1 MSEATLA
8 AILLTLKVAS
18 VSTLCVFVPATL
30 LGYWFA
36 RSHSRLSLFTSAIV
50 SLPLV
55 LPPTAVGYLLLRLFA
70 HDGPFGPEVLG
81 FQINFLLTWKAAIV
95 AAGVMALPLVVRT
108 TKVAFEGV
116 DARMVEVGMFQS
128 HRRIAGRYNYPN
140 ARMYQQDEK
149 LQQNRFL
156 ADWLE
161 HCLANGRLGVDVTA
175 PLTDA

>member
-1 MSEATLA
+1 MQKQNKQAF
-8 AILLTLKVAS
+8 K
-18 VSTLCVFVPATL
+18 
-30 LGYWFA
+30 
-36 RSHSRLSLFTSAIV
+36 LSLTELHGLCEANYAR
-50 SLPLV
+50 LV
-55 LPPTAVGYLLLRLFA
+55 RLFPDYEA
-70 HDGPFGPEVLG
+70 CNAREFIVGSARVRLEVRERARYTTIFQVDQWHAGSRWLG
-81 FQINFLLTWKAAIV
+81 RLRVELRAYH
-95 AAGVMALPLVVRT
+95 
-108 TKVAFEGV
+108 

-128 HRRIAGRYNYPN
+128 HRRIAARYSYPN

>member
-1 MSEATLA
+1 MQKQNKQAF
-8 AILLTLKVAS
+8 K
-18 VSTLCVFVPATL
+18 
-30 LGYWFA
+30 
-36 RSHSRLSLFTSAIV
+36 LSLTELHGLCEANYARLVRLYPDYEGCNARELIVGSARVRI
-50 SLPLV
+50 
-55 LPPTAVGYLLLRLFA
+55 
-70 HDGPFGPEVLG
+70 EVLERARYTTI
-81 FQINFLLTWKAAIV
+81 FQLNQWH
-95 AAGVMALPLVVRT
+95 AGSRWLGRLRIELRAYH
-108 TKVAFEGV
+108 

-161 HCLANGRLGVDVTA
+161 YCLANGRAGVDVIA